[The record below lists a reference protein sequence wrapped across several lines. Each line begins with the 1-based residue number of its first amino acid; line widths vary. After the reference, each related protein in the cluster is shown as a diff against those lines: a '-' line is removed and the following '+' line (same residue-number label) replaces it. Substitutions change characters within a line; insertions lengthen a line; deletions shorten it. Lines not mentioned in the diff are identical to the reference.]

1 MAVTTKIYYSN
12 FIPAY
17 SSVGVPIPSAY
28 MYFFLTGG
36 TTLAAI
42 YSDAAG
48 TVSMTNP
55 VQANLAGKFPTVY
68 IDSTITYRVRL
79 TDSGG
84 APVGN
89 DVDPY
94 IPGTT
99 GAGVNNGAYPT
110 GWSGD
115 STTAPSRDAT
125 YNALNTLINVVPV
138 YIGDSGSGGV
148 KGLVKA
154 PASGDAAAGKFLKAD
169 GNWAVPPGAGAGTTT
184 NAVTFNNGGS
194 GVASGGTFNGSTT
207 VTISY
212 NTLGAAPLASP
223 TFTGTPAA
231 PTAANLTSTTQI
243 ATTAFV
249 QQEKASVI
257 QSVASATTVTPTFP
271 NDQVN
276 VTALAAACQL
286 LNPTGTAIEKGIVV
300 RFKDNGTPRAL
311 TYDTQYR
318 AVGVTLPTTT
328 VASKTLY
335 IGMIYNSADTKWDV
349 VSVAQE

>member
-1 MAVTTKIYYSN
+1 MAVTTKLYYSN
-12 FIPAY
+12 FIPAF
-17 SSVGVPIPSAY
+17 SNIGVPVPSSY
-28 MYFFLTGG
+28 LYFYLTGG

-48 TVSMTNP
+48 TVPLTNP
-55 VQANLAGKFPTVY
+55 VQANLAGKFVNVY
-68 IDSTITYRVRL
+68 LDAAITYRVRQ
-79 TDSGG
+79 TDSAGV
-84 APVGN
+84 PLGN

-99 GAGVNNGAYPT
+99 SAGVNDGVYPT

-115 STTAPSRDAT
+115 TTTAPSRNAT
-125 YNALNTLINVVPV
+125 YNILNTLISVIPV

-154 PASGDAAAGKFLKAD
+154 PASGDAAAGKYLKAD
-169 GNWAVPPGAGAGTTT
+169 GTWTTPPGGGAGTTT

-194 GVASGGTFNGSTT
+194 GVASGGTFNGSTAVT
-207 VTISY
+207 VSY
-212 NTLGAAPLASP
+212 NTIGAAPLASP
-223 TFTGTPAA
+223 AFTGNPTA
-231 PTAANLTSTTQI
+231 PTPSVGDNDTSI

-249 QQEKASVI
+249 QGEKASVI
-257 QSVASATTVTPTFP
+257 QVVASAATVTPTFT

-276 VTALAAACQL
+276 ITALAVACQL
-286 LNPTGTAIEKGIVV
+286 LNPTGTAVEKGIVV
-300 RFKDNGTPRAL
+300 RVKDNGTPRAF

-335 IGMIYNSADTKWDV
+335 LGMIYNSTDTKWDV
-349 VSVAQE
+349 VAVAQE

>member
-1 MAVTTKIYYSN
+1 MAVTTKLYYSN
-12 FIPAY
+12 FIPAF
-17 SSVGVPIPSAY
+17 SNIGVPVANSY
-28 MYFFLTGG
+28 MYFYLTG
-36 TTLAAI
+36 TSTLAAI

-48 TVSMTNP
+48 TVPLTNP
-55 VQANLAGKFPTVY
+55 VQANLAGKFPNVY
-68 IDSTITYRVRL
+68 LDASITYRVRQ
-79 TDSGG
+79 TDSAGT
-84 APVGN
+84 PLGN

-99 GAGVNNGAYPT
+99 SAGVNNGAYPT

-115 STTAPSRDAT
+115 TTTAPSRDAT
-125 YNALNTLINVVPV
+125 YTALNNLINVIPV
-138 YIGDSGSGGV
+138 YVGDSGSGGV

-169 GNWAVPPGAGAGTTT
+169 GNWAVPPGSGAGTTT
-184 NAVTFNNGGS
+184 ASITFNNGGS
-194 GVASGGTFNGSTT
+194 GVASGGTFNGSTA

-223 TFTGTPAA
+223 GLTGTP
-231 PTAANLTSTTQI
+231 TSTTPSVGDSSTKI

-249 QQEKASVI
+249 QGEKASVI
-257 QSVASATTVTPTFP
+257 QAVTSASTVTPTFT

-276 VTALAAACQL
+276 VTALAVACQL
-286 LNPTGTAIEKGIVV
+286 LNPTGTAVEKGIVV
-300 RFKDNGTPRAL
+300 RIKDNGTPRAL

-335 IGMIYNSADTKWDV
+335 LGMIYNSTDTKWDV
-349 VSVAQE
+349 VAVAQE